1 MAISLETL
9 AIRLSNQLVS
19 NMEEHDALKSRF
31 RLVST
36 QAAAVQ
42 AENAALTHRLF
53 NRATHGLRHEAEL
66 RSLAD
71 DKKRLV
77 GKLRAVLVSAHALR
91 IAVSPKGRL
100 ASLFDRLFE
109 QLEDSDMTGNSQQ
122 DSETEAAFPVTE
134 RKSRERRRDPS
145 PSPSSVTT
153 A

>member
-1 MAISLETL
+1 MAISLEAL
-9 AIRLSNQLVS
+9 ALRLSNQLALT
-19 NMEEHDALKSRF
+19 MEEHDALKSRF
-31 RLVST
+31 RVVST

-42 AENAALTHRLF
+42 AEKAALTHRLF
-53 NRATHGLRHEAEL
+53 NRATNGVRHEAEL

-77 GKLRAVLVSAHALR
+77 EKLRAASASAHALR

-100 ASLFDRLFE
+100 ASLFEKLFE
-109 QLEDSDMTGNSQQ
+109 QLEDSELTGSSQQ
-122 DSETEAAFPVTE
+122 DSEAETGLPTKE
-134 RKSRERRRDPS
+134 RKARERRRDPS